1 LTSAFEC
8 GLPDDGDWALDTQCW
23 NLVTGCSIL
32 EPGYW
37 TIRSTELIGVN
48 ILIPFQMQQAIG
60 QLSTI
65 VQYLQSDQVG
75 SNLFDFSTLKIK

>member
-1 LTSAFEC
+1 
-8 GLPDDGDWALDTQCW
+8 LPDDGDWALDTRCW

-37 TIRSTELIGVN
+37 TIRSTELIGVIELIGLN